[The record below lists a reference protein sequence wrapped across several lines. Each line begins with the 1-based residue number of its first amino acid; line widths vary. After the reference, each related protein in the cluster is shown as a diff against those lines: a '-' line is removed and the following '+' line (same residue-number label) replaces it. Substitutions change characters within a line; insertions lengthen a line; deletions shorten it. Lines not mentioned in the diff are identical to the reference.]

1 MGALVYKTREAR
13 ISYLKG
19 LAMWTVLNV
28 LRRWFPVNW
37 PKIENRIRL
46 FLMRRKIAIV
56 WPMRN
61 LDRDRIITCH
71 DPPWDYIRISNLE
84 LCAYE
89 IFHNDVAGDVAEL
102 GVFKGD
108 FARKINEAFPE
119 KKLYLF
125 DTFEGFDQRDVAIE
139 TDRKIDTPDKSFP
152 GSNVDLVMGKMPHPQ
167 NVRIQKGYFPDTTTD
182 VEETSFC
189 FVSLDVDLYQPT
201 IEGLKY
207 FYPRL
212 SKGGYIFIHDFHSRY
227 FPGCGIAVREFI
239 KANNVAYVPLSDQG
253 GSVIIVKA

>member
-1 MGALVYKTREAR
+1 
-13 ISYLKG
+13 
-19 LAMWTVLNV
+19 MWTVLNV

-71 DPPWDYIRISNLE
+71 DPSWDYIRISNLE

-89 IFHNDVAGDVAEL
+89 ILHNDVAGDVAEL

-167 NVRIQKGYFPDTTTD
+167 NVRIQKVISPIRQQMLKKPVSVLSHSMLIYISRRSKDLNISTHGCQRVGTF
-182 VEETSFC
+182 SFM
-189 FVSLDVDLYQPT
+189 
-201 IEGLKY
+201 
-207 FYPRL
+207 
-212 SKGGYIFIHDFHSRY
+212 IFIHDIFRAAVSLSGNSSKPIMWRMSRY
-227 FPGCGIAVREFI
+227 QTRVE
-239 KANNVAYVPLSDQG
+239 V
-253 GSVIIVKA
+253 